1 MAKTDWQGIHSVLV
15 TPFDAEGRIDFD
27 RFSELV
33 DSNIVH
39 GADGVI
45 VCGSTGEFYTMTVQE
60 RSDLFAA
67 TVAAAGGRVPVIAGV
82 SDLQNAVVAD
92 LCAAAGRSGC
102 DGILALP
109 PIYAKP
115 DARETEHFYRM
126 IAARSEL
133 PVMLYNSP
141 ARIGVNVTPD
151 LVDRLADLPNVVA
164 IKDSS
169 ADIQQ
174 VTELCRR
181 VGNRLAVFVGYETM
195 IRAALPVGC
204 VGVVAMAHQLSGH
217 LVRRYYDACQTG
229 DRALADALEP
239 ALFAIYGCFKSGSFY
254 AGIKAVM
261 NELGQPVGPPR
272 EPLLPFSD
280 AQMAAVRTRLAEADV
295 AGAIALANTQETI
308 NA

>member
-33 DSNIVH
+33 DSNIRH

-45 VCGSTGEFYTMTVQE
+45 VCGSTGEFYTMSVPE
-60 RSDLFAA
+60 RSELFVA

-82 SDLQNAVVAD
+82 SDLRNAVVAD
-92 LCAAAGRSGC
+92 LCGAAARAGC

-115 DARETEHFYRM
+115 DARETECFYRM
-126 IAARSEL
+126 IASRSDL

-151 LVDRLADLPNVVA
+151 MVARLADLPNVVA

-174 VTELCRR
+174 VSELCRK
-181 VGNRLAVFVGYETM
+181 VGDRLAVFVGYETM

-204 VGVVAMAHQLSGH
+204 VGVVAMAHQLSGR
-217 LVRRYYDACQTG
+217 LVRRYFDACRKG
-229 DRALADALEP
+229 DRAQADAMEP
-239 ALFAIYGCFKSGSFY
+239 ALFAIYDCFKSGSFY

-280 AQMAAVRTRLAEADV
+280 AQMAIVRTRLADAGV
-295 AGAIALANTQETI
+295 AAAIALADTPENT